1 MGDSNDERLVKI
13 ESSLAHLEQ
22 LAESLNETVIEQSKA
37 LRRLTQQMEQI
48 QERAAAEDMK
58 AAKENIT
65 KPPHHGG

>member
-1 MGDSNDERLVKI
+1 MSDRNDERLVKI

>member
-1 MGDSNDERLVKI
+1 MSDSNDERLVKI

-48 QERAAAEDMK
+48 QERAAEEDMK

>member
-1 MGDSNDERLVKI
+1 MSDSNDERLVKI